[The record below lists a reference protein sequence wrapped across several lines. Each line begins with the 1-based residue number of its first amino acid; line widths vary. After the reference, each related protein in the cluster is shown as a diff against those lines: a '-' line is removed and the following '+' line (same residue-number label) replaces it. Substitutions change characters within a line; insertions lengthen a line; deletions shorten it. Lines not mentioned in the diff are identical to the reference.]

1 MVRNQH
7 PDEPVERT
15 CGTATPPADLRARR
29 MSLAIDNL
37 DIEKANAT
45 REVIARANAD
55 FERIFG
61 SDD

>member
-7 PDEPVERT
+7 PDEPIEPT
-15 CGTATPPADLRARR
+15 CGTTASPADPRARR
-29 MSLAIDNL
+29 MRLAIGDL
-37 DIEKANAT
+37 DIGKANT
-45 REVIARANAD
+45 MREVIARANAD